1 MTLSPKFI
9 KRYGKNEF
17 VIMPYKQYL
26 QISEIIKVYE
36 DLMDLRLAKEAGKN
50 DIEISID

>member
-1 MTLSPKFI
+1 MKLFPQFI
-9 KRYGKNEF
+9 VNNGKKEF
-17 VIMPYKQYL
+17 VGIPYEQYL